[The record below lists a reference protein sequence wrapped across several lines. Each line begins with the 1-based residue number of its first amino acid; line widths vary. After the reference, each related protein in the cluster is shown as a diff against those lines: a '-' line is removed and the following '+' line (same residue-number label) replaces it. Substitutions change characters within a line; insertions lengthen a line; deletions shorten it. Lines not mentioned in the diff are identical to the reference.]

1 MELPPRE
8 PPVRREPDS
17 TTKVSVVFYRWDHSP
32 FNVQGIRNAH
42 QALSTYFG
50 ATEGER
56 VLFLEAATRT
66 QSGAE
71 KSKDFAR
78 EHGGYLNALIA
89 RDLKRENGRDPL
101 PFAIARRKSE
111 IETLGIEGAVEN
123 KLIPIRSA
131 MMYTMQQMFD
141 ELGGDYPFRLE
152 YETHEKSS
160 ADKLASSAKE
170 FHALSQQGYQA
181 WEYGDFTQAVA
192 YYKKADELSGQLA
205 NRDMEVVDPL
215 KGQVKRLLKNPKGGV
230 IFILLGAA
238 HEPVIPAVQRKLGSN
253 TPVTFEI
260 IGNNPSIEESVAL
273 KARTGENLTEEEVAR
288 AAFAYHG
295 INKVSEKLIAAGKT
309 SPLMTRFQDISDS
322 INSVAAS
329 LSIAEIETTCKGK
342 KTQDVIIN
350 HPSAGII
357 RDVLAA

>member
-1 MELPPRE
+1 MSWQGVQAVAIQVVHGLVDDRPIPSTLP
-8 PPVRREPDS
+8 S
-17 TTKVSVVFYRWDHSP
+17 FFFSS
-32 FNVQGIRNAH
+32 
-42 QALSTYFG
+42 
-50 ATEGER
+50 R
-56 VLFLEAATRT
+56 VLVVCVCVL
-66 QSGAE
+66 
-71 KSKDFAR
+71 
-78 EHGGYLNALIA
+78 
-89 RDLKRENGRDPL
+89 
-101 PFAIARRKSE
+101 
-111 IETLGIEGAVEN
+111 
-123 KLIPIRSA
+123 
-131 MMYTMQQMFD
+131 
-141 ELGGDYPFRLE
+141 
-152 YETHEKSS
+152 
-160 ADKLASSAKE
+160 
-170 FHALSQQGYQA
+170 
-181 WEYGDFTQAVA
+181 VA